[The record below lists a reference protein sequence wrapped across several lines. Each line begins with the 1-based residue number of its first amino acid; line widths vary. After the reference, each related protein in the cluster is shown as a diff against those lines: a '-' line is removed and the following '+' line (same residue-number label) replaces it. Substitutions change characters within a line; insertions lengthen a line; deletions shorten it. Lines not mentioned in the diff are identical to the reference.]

1 MSVRYSVV
9 VPVRDEAG
17 TLEELCRAVR
27 SAMDGAGAPHEL
39 IIVDDG
45 SSDGTAELFRRLA
58 PPGAR
63 LLERPRR
70 GKAEALQAGFDA
82 ARGSVIVTLDGD
94 LQDDP
99 ADIPRLLAKLDEGH
113 DLVVG
118 WRRQRQDPFSKR
130 AASAAANLLRRALLG
145 ERVHDVGCPL
155 RAFRRP
161 LLERVRLS
169 GGLHRWLTHL
179 AARGGF
185 SVAEVP
191 VSHRPRRHGR
201 SKYGNAGRALQSL
214 LDLPAALR

>member
-1 MSVRYSVV
+1 MPVRYSVV

-17 TLEELCRAVR
+17 TLEELIRSLDAV
-27 SAMDGAGAPHEL
+27 MGAVDPAHEIL
-39 IIVDDG
+39 VVDDG
-45 SSDGTAELFRRLA
+45 SRDGTPELLRRLD
-58 PPGAR
+58 PPRTR
-63 LLERPRR
+63 LLTSPRP

-82 ARGSVIVTLDGD
+82 ARGDVIVTLDGD

-118 WRRQRQDPFSKR
+118 WRRRRRDPFSKR
-130 AASAAANLLRRALLG
+130 AASAAANALRRALLG

-161 LLERVRLS
+161 LLERVRLR

-179 AARGGF
+179 AARQGF
-185 SVAEVP
+185 SVAEVE
-191 VSHRPRRHGR
+191 VSHRPRRQGR